1 MQAERT
7 DKRISPPE
15 EDVQVKLS
23 LCTKCGGIVRVAVLH
38 SLTTK
43 SKNEFLKEVFDFDL
57 TVKTQSLLDFRREQA
72 DWCYEGKDEMVKTRC
87 TLIEKFKK

>member
-1 MQAERT
+1 MRAKRT
-7 DKRISPPE
+7 DKLISPPE

-57 TVKTQSLLDFRREQA
+57 AVKTQSLLDFRREQA
-72 DWCYEGKDEMVKTRC
+72 DWCYEGKEEMVKTRC

>member
-1 MQAERT
+1 MRAKKT
-7 DKRISPPE
+7 DIKISSPE

-57 TVKTQSLLDFRREQA
+57 AVKTQSLLDFRKEQA
-72 DWCYEGKDEMVKTRC
+72 EWCYEGKEEMIKTRC